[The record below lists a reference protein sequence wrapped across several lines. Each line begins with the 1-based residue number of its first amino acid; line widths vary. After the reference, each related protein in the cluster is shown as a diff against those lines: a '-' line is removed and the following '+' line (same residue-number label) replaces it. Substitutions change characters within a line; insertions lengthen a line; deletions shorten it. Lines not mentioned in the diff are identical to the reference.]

1 MNIWAHRGCSGRFPE
16 NTLTSFR
23 EAIKYDIAGIELDIQ
38 LSSDRRIVVIHD
50 ETVDRTTSG
59 EGNVCDMTADELRS
73 LVIEAPDGKTER
85 IPFIEEVLDLM
96 EVPCR
101 EYGMKINI
109 ELKNSKVRYEGMEEM
124 ILEIVRR
131 YGLEDHVIYSS
142 FCADSVKL
150 MKQLDPEVHIGIL
163 EAQASV
169 CLDLLEETGADAI
182 HPLVHWIDVY
192 DLKNKVSVPVR
203 GWNLAGYEPLYPST
217 DEIETVDIEQAK
229 ERGVTDLITT
239 YPELYAEPVR
249 NKDPM
254 EDILFF
260 RDTIPDSETGL
271 MTAAEGVICNIEPV
285 RASKGQTVGTSDQR
299 VYEFRPFVYRV
310 ETDPDLMYT
319 YAYEQES
326 NWTTYDKDLSCR
338 EWRAEPLPIEQDCFI
353 RIAVRRQDGGVIEG
367 EFPDIAAGM
376 IRIDEKDTGRKVPG
390 FIAEE
395 TAKVSK
401 KLRQIRKPGDTVLFL
416 VADSHY
422 QVNGNWDDTALSLKL
437 AARECYP
444 DAVVHLGDITDGS
457 LPAPLTQQYA
467 ERVIDDMK
475 AACDT
480 VLCCLGNHDSN
491 YFRGNPDVFG
501 RKERAELYTDGGK
514 ADYCF
519 DIPGCGLRLVFLD
532 SFDPKE
538 KNRNRRYGFSRRTI
552 RKAKKMIRHA
562 PEGSKVIVVSHSP
575 YISRMHYWSDKIKN
589 SEKLLK
595 AVRRSK
601 NSDSVVCMIHGHNH
615 ADQVDLSED
624 APVVSIG
631 CSKIE
636 SFPEKKPEGA
646 VSPHRDPGTRSQEL
660 WDIMRISSDGNE
672 IDFLRFGA
680 GEDRHLRKR
689 DDVWEEIE

>member
-23 EAIKYDIAGIELDIQ
+23 EAVKYDITGIELDIQ

-50 ETVDRTTSG
+50 EAVDRTTSG

-85 IPFIEEVLDLM
+85 IPFIEEVFELM
-96 EVPCR
+96 KVPCR

-124 ILEIVRR
+124 ILETVRR
-131 YGLEDHVIYSS
+131 YGLEDYVIYST
-142 FCADSVKL
+142 FCAESVKL
-150 MKQLDPEVHIGIL
+150 MKQLDPGVHIGIL

-169 CLDLLEETGADAI
+169 CLDLLGETGADAI

-192 DLKNKVSVPVR
+192 DLTNKVSVPVR

-239 YPELYAEPVR
+239 YPELYAEPFESS
-249 NKDPM
+249 DPV

-260 RDTIPDSETGL
+260 RDTITNVETGF
-271 MTAAEGVICNIEPV
+271 MTSADGVICNIEPFK
-285 RASKGQTVGTSDQR
+285 ALKGQTVGTADQEAF
-299 VYEFRPFVYRV
+299 EFRTFIYRC
-310 ETDPDLMYT
+310 ETDPDLMFT

-326 NWTTYDKDLSCR
+326 NWTTYDSDLSGG
-338 EWRAEPLPIEQDCFI
+338 EWRTEPMQVRQDCFI
-353 RIAVRRQDGGVIEG
+353 RIAVRRRDGDVIEG
-367 EFPDIAAGM
+367 DFPGTADGIVAIG
-376 IRIDEKDTGRKVPG
+376 EKDGRRSVPD

-395 TAKVSK
+395 TALVSK
-401 KLRQIRKPGDTVLFL
+401 KLRRIRRPGDTVLFL

-437 AARECYP
+437 AARDCYP
-444 DAVVHLGDITDGS
+444 DAIVHLGDLTDGS
-457 LPAPLTQQYA
+457 LPAPLTRQYA
-467 ERVIDDMK
+467 GRVMDDMK

-480 VLCCLGNHDSN
+480 VLCCVGNHDSN

-501 RKERAELYTDGGK
+501 RKERAEIYTDKGK

-519 DIPGCGLRLVFLD
+519 DIPARGVRLVFLD
-532 SFDPKE
+532 SFDPDGKT
-538 KNRNRRYGFSRRTI
+538 RNRRYGFSRRTV
-552 RKAKKMIRHA
+552 RRAKKMIGRA
-562 PEGSKVIVVSHSP
+562 PEGTNVIVISHTP
-575 YISRMHYWSDKIKN
+575 FVAWMHFWSDKIRN
-589 SEKLLK
+589 SERLLK
-595 AVRRSK
+595 AVRKAK
-601 NSDSVVCMIHGHNH
+601 NSDNVICMLHGHNH
-615 ADQVDLSED
+615 ADQVHMTDI
-624 APVVSIG
+624 APIVSVG

-646 VSPHRDPGTRSQEL
+646 VSPDREPGTVSQEL
-660 WDIMRISSDGNE
+660 WDVMRISSDGSE

-680 GEDRHLRKR
+680 GDDRHLRKK
-689 DDVWEEIE
+689 DGVWEEMK